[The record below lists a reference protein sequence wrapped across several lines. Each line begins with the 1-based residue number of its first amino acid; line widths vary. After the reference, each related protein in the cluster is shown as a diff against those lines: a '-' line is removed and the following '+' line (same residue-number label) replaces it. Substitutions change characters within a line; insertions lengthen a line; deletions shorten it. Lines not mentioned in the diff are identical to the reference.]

1 MSMIIELRAEL
12 DEFEARFDL
21 YPVTG
26 VVGAEIVLHTNS
38 SAEEEGP
45 TAEAVEEAIEQLC
58 GDMVLTLA
66 TLGIGGHV
74 RFMNGEDP
82 SSEDGAAISRA
93 LAHTPDPVKISP
105 EFCEET
111 QQSRKEEREKTTEF
125 LSALSHEMKEEGI
138 RRGLNKEERAEMTIG
153 DLTNPPDEE

>member
-1 MSMIIELRAEL
+1 MIIELRAEL

-26 VVGAEIVLHTNS
+26 VVGAEIVLQTNF

-45 TAEAVEEAIEQLC
+45 TAEALEEAIEQLC
-58 GDMVLTLA
+58 ADMVLTLA

-93 LAHTPDPVKISP
+93 LANTPAPVKISP
-105 EFCEET
+105 EFCEEM
-111 QQSRKEEREKTTEF
+111 QQSRKEEREKTTKF
-125 LSALSHEMKEEGI
+125 LGALSHEMKEEGI

>member
-1 MSMIIELRAEL
+1 MIIELRAEL
-12 DEFEARFDL
+12 DEFEVRFDL

-26 VVGAEIVLHTNS
+26 VVGAEIVLQTNF

-45 TAEAVEEAIEQLC
+45 TAEALEEAIEQLC
-58 GDMVLTLA
+58 ADMVLTLA

-74 RFMNGEDP
+74 RFMNAEDP

-93 LAHTPDPVKISP
+93 LANTPAPVKISP
-105 EFCEET
+105 EFCEEM
-111 QQSRKEEREKTTEF
+111 QQSRKEEREKTTKF
-125 LSALSHEMKEEGI
+125 LGALSHEMKEEGI
-138 RRGLNKEERAEMTIG
+138 RRGLNKEERAEMTID

>member
-26 VVGAEIVLHTNS
+26 VVGAEIVLHTNFL
-38 SAEEEGP
+38 AEEEGP

-74 RFMNGEDP
+74 RVMNGEDP

-93 LAHTPDPVKISP
+93 LANTPDPVKISP
-105 EFCEET
+105 EFCEEM
-111 QQSRKEEREKTTEF
+111 QQSRKEEREKTTKF
-125 LSALSHEMKEEGI
+125 LGALSHEMKEEGI

>member
-12 DEFEARFDL
+12 DEFEVRFDL

-26 VVGAEIVLHTNS
+26 VVGAEIVLQTNF

-45 TAEAVEEAIEQLC
+45 TAEALEEAIEQLC
-58 GDMVLTLA
+58 ADMVLTLA

-93 LAHTPDPVKISP
+93 LANTPAPVKISR
-105 EFCEET
+105 EFCEEM
-111 QQSRKEEREKTTEF
+111 QQSRKEEREKTTKF
-125 LSALSHEMKEEGI
+125 LGALSHEMKEEGI

-153 DLTNPPDEE
+153 DLTNPRDEE

>member
-1 MSMIIELRAEL
+1 MIIELRAEL

-26 VVGAEIVLHTNS
+26 VVGAEIVLQTNF

-45 TAEAVEEAIEQLC
+45 TAEALEEAIEQLC
-58 GDMVLTLA
+58 ADMVLTLA

-93 LAHTPDPVKISP
+93 LANTPDPVKISR
-105 EFCEET
+105 EFCEEM
-111 QQSRKEEREKTTEF
+111 QQSRKEEREKTTKF
-125 LSALSHEMKEEGI
+125 LGALSHEMKEEGI

>member
-12 DEFEARFDL
+12 DEFEARFNL
-21 YPVTG
+21 FPVTG
-26 VVGAEIVLHTNS
+26 VVEAEIVMQTNF

-93 LAHTPDPVKISP
+93 LANTPDPVKISP
-105 EFCEET
+105 EFCEEM
-111 QQSRKEEREKTTEF
+111 QQSRKEEREKTTKF
-125 LSALSHEMKEEGI
+125 LGALSHEMKEEGI

>member
-1 MSMIIELRAEL
+1 MIIELRAEL

-21 YPVTG
+21 YPATG
-26 VVGAEIVLHTNS
+26 VVGAEIVLQTNS

-93 LAHTPDPVKISP
+93 LANTPDPVKISP
-105 EFCEET
+105 EFCEEM

-138 RRGLNKEERAEMTIG
+138 RRGLNKEERAEMTID